1 MDIATVGDVMIKDVV
16 TVEAGVSVQEA
27 ARKMVNNKIG
37 SVIVVKD
44 GVPVGIITKLD
55 IVTRAVKKGDVTMP
69 VEDIMSSP
77 ILTIDKDKDLVEAGE
92 MMNRMDVKRLLI
104 MEGNRAAGIISM
116 SDIIKKT
123 SIYVSEF
130 SKSFEKLDGVLSRL

>member
-44 GVPVGIITKLD
+44 GVPVGIITKFD
-55 IVTRAVKKGDVTMP
+55 IVTRAVKKGDVAMP

-77 ILTIDKDKDLVEAGE
+77 IITIDKDKDLVEAGE
-92 MMNRMDVKRLLI
+92 TMNRMDVKRLLI

>member
-16 TVEAGVSVQEA
+16 TVEGGASVQEA

>member
-16 TVEAGVSVQEA
+16 TVEGGASVQEA

-55 IVTRAVKKGDVTMP
+55 IVTRAVKKGDVAMP